1 MFDRIVAFSLRQR
14 VLVLFATVGLIAAG
28 LYAATQLPVDAVPDV
43 TNNQVQVLTQAPAL
57 SPLEVERFV
66 TVPVELALKSLPDL
80 VELRSLS
87 RQGISVI
94 TVVFEDD
101 VDTYFAR
108 QLILEQLRGIEEEL
122 PPGAE
127 TPELGPVSTGLGEV
141 FRYTLRDTTGQYS
154 PMELRTIQDW
164 IVRRQLLGVPGL
176 AEVNSIGGYLK
187 QYQVLVD
194 PDRLAGYGLTLR
206 EVFDATA
213 EASGNAGAATIE
225 TGPEQLA
232 VRTDGLVQSMDDLR
246 QSVVATRGGTP
257 VTLGDVAE
265 ITLGPAVRFGAATQ
279 DGEGEVVTGFVLQLK
294 GANARVVVSAVKD
307 RIEEIQRA
315 LPEGVE
321 IVPYYDRTSLVNRT
335 IGTVGKHL
343 AEGALLV
350 IVVLLI
356 LLVNLRAGL
365 VLASVIPLA
374 MMFAF
379 IGMWLTGQSANL
391 MSLGAIDFGLVV
403 DGSLIIVENVLRR
416 IGVMQKDGGAKG
428 LSREAFRDLVYEG
441 TLEVRKVAQFGEVI
455 ILVVYLPILFLRGI
469 EGKLFAPMAMT
480 VSFALLGAVLLS
492 ITYVPVMCSLVFDPE
507 KPIKH
512 SPIIEWLHKI
522 YRPLLDRAIGMRAV
536 VVGGAAVLFA
546 IAVASFGGLGAE
558 FVPRLDEGD
567 IAVQII
573 RLPSVSLTES
583 VEIAGDVEQR
593 LMSFAEVE
601 TVVGNTGRA
610 EISTDPMGVE
620 ITDSYVI
627 LKPKDEWPEVDGDR
641 RTKAE
646 LVEAMQEA
654 VEDVPAGVQ
663 FYQPI
668 EMRTNELIAGAR
680 GDVVV
685 KLFGESYD
693 ELTPLAEQVQAIV
706 AETPGASSVSRDQT
720 TGSPQLVIRP
730 DRAALARYGLTV
742 AAINQIVQT
751 AVGGSVA
758 GEVYEGERRFDLVVR
773 FAEGTRGSPAAVEAL
788 PVVTPT
794 GARVPLSALA
804 SVTVD
809 SGPVSVSR
817 EEGSRFVSVQ
827 SNVTGRDL
835 ASFVEDV
842 QGRIQSEV
850 ALPPGYRVDYGGQ
863 FENLEAATARLAL
876 VVPLA
881 LVLIFVLL
889 FQTFGSMRLAAIIYL
904 CVPMSIVG
912 GVAMLYAL
920 GLPFSIS
927 AGVGFIALF
936 GIAVLN
942 GLVMVGAIRKFEGH
956 GLPLREAVLAGADER
971 LRAVVTTAT
980 LAGIGFLP
988 MLLGSGAGSE
998 VQRPLAAVVIGGLLT
1013 STVLT
1018 LFVLPT
1024 VYAWIGSG
1032 QAPSDLPDADR
1043 VRADL
1048 DHSVDAETDTHGDG
1062 MSDPEPRRRPGF
1074 GAALALVLLLGAGTA
1089 QAQDVPR
1096 LPTGGMTMAAALDQA
1111 EAVAPE
1117 LSVGTAAIAREAAR
1131 RESAGILP
1139 ATEFFLGVD
1148 RVPTIDG
1155 GFGGTETSLGA
1166 AQSFRLPAYYRA
1178 QRGAADAL
1186 LRQSEVERDA
1196 LRRGVRLR
1204 AALAYVEAVAADA
1217 RLVLAD
1223 SSVAV
1228 AQGFAY
1234 ASNRRFELQATGA
1247 LEPLQAEVALAQA
1260 ERARA
1265 QAAGQAQSARS
1276 VLRTLLAAR
1285 DPVVLAGALPD
1296 GPLDAGLPD
1305 LDGLAATGALDSL
1318 LALANPRITAA
1329 EAAIGVSE
1337 AEARAVRTE
1346 RLPSFGAEASLQT
1359 EGGAVAFLGGRVGVS
1374 VPLARRANDAPDR
1387 AAAAAVEVARFERD
1401 RLLVGLAVDLRTR
1414 VARLRA
1420 DAEQVRLY
1428 DERLVPQA
1436 ERAYAISIRLRRE
1449 GAATY
1454 LEVLQA
1460 QTALLQTRADALDV
1474 RLDAVRLR
1482 TEIDALLDPS
1492 F

>member
-1 MFDRIVAFSLRQR
+1 M
-14 VLVLFATVGLIAAG
+14 
-28 LYAATQLPVDAVPDV
+28 
-43 TNNQVQVLTQAPAL
+43 LTQAPAL

-94 TVVFEDD
+94 TVVFEDG

-108 QLILEQLRGIEEEL
+108 QLILEQLRGIEDEL

-141 FRYTLRDTTGQYS
+141 FRYTLRDTTGTYS

-225 TGPEQLA
+225 TGPEQLS
-232 VRTDGLVQSMDDLR
+232 VRTDGLVQSADDLR
-246 QSVVATRGGTP
+246 RSVVATRGGTP

-265 ITLGPAVRFGAATQ
+265 VRDGAAVRFGAATQ
-279 DGEGEVVTGFVLQLK
+279 DGEGEVVTGFALQLK

-307 RIEEIQRA
+307 RIEEIQQA
-315 LPEGVE
+315 LPEGVTIE
-321 IVPYYDRTSLVNRT
+321 PYYDRTALVNRT
-335 IGTVGKHL
+335 IGTVAKHL

-350 IVVLLI
+350 IFVLLL

-416 IGVMQKDGGAKG
+416 IGVMQKEGGK
-428 LSREAFRDLVYEG
+428 LSKEAFRELVYEG

-469 EGKLFAPMAMT
+469 EGKLFAPMALT
-480 VSFALLGAVLLS
+480 VSFALLGAVILS
-492 ITYVPVMCSLVFDPE
+492 ITYVPVMCSLVFDPS
-507 KPIKH
+507 KPVKH
-512 SPIIEWLHKI
+512 SPIIEWLHKV
-522 YRPLLDRAIGMRAV
+522 YRPLLDRALGLRAV
-536 VVGGAAVLFA
+536 VVGGAAALFA
-546 IAVASFGGLGAE
+546 LAVFGFGGLGAE

-573 RLPSVSLTES
+573 RLPSVSLSES
-583 VEIAGDVEQR
+583 VEIAGDVERR
-593 LMSFAEVE
+593 LMAFDEVE

-620 ITDSYVI
+620 ITDTYVI

-641 RTKAE
+641 RTKPE
-646 LVEAMQEA
+646 LVAAMQEA

-685 KLFGESYD
+685 KVFGESYD
-693 ELTPLAEQVQAIV
+693 ELTPLAEQVEQIV
-706 AETPGASSVSRDQT
+706 QETPGATSVSRDQT
-720 TGSPQLVIRP
+720 EGSPQLVVRP

-742 AAINQIVQT
+742 AALNRIVET
-751 AVGGSVA
+751 AVGGATA

-773 FAEGTRGSPAAVEAL
+773 FQEGARSSPAAVEAL

-804 SVTVD
+804 SVAVE

-842 QGRIQSEV
+842 QARIEAEV
-850 ALPPGYRVDYGGQ
+850 DLPPGARIDYGGQ
-863 FENLEAATARLAL
+863 FENLEAATARLTL

-881 LVLIFVLL
+881 LALIFVLL
-889 FQTFGSMRLAAIIYL
+889 FQTFGSVRLAAIIYL

-912 GVAMLYAL
+912 GVAMLSLL

-942 GLVMVGAIRKFEGH
+942 GLVMVGAIRKFEVH
-956 GLPLREAVLAGADER
+956 GLPRREAVLAGADER

-980 LAGIGFLP
+980 LAAIGFMP

-998 VQRPLAAVVIGGLLT
+998 VQRPLAAVVIGGLVT

-1024 VYAWIGSG
+1024 VYAWVGSG
-1032 QAPSDLPDADR
+1032 QAPPTLPGGGEVD
-1043 VRADL
+1043 ADL
-1048 DHSVDAETDTHGDG
+1048 DRQLDAEVDSEWAPNGDG
-1062 MSDPEPRRRPGF
+1062 HGTRRRPGV
-1074 GAALALVLLLGAGTA
+1074 GPALGLALALLLGTGTA
-1089 QAQDVPR
+1089 QAQDGP
-1096 LPTGGMTMAAALDQA
+1096 AAPLTLAGALDQA

-1117 LSVGTAAIAREAAR
+1117 LALGTAAVAREAAR

-1155 GFGGTETSLGA
+1155 SFGGTETSLGA

-1186 LRQSEVERDA
+1186 LRQAEVERGA

-1217 RLVLAD
+1217 RLALAD
-1223 SSVAV
+1223 SAVAV
-1228 AQGFAY
+1228 ASGFAY
-1234 ASNRRFELQATGA
+1234 ASNRRFELEATGQ

-1260 ERARA
+1260 
-1265 QAAGQAQSARS
+1265 AGQAR
-1276 VLRTLLAAR
+1276 AAR
-1285 DPVVLAGALPD
+1285 DALGTYLARRDSLVLADALGRTSD
-1296 GPLDAGLPD
+1296 EGLPD
-1305 LDGLAATGALDSL
+1305 LDALAATGALDSL
-1318 LALANPRITAA
+1318 LVRANPRLTAA
-1329 EAAIGVSE
+1329 EAAVRVAE
-1337 AEARAVRTE
+1337 AEARAVATE
-1346 RLPSFGAEASLQT
+1346 RLPSFGAEAALQT
-1359 EGGAVAFLGGRVGVS
+1359 EGGAVGFLAGRVGVA
-1374 VPLARRANDAPDR
+1374 VPLARMATDAPDR
-1387 AAAAAVEVARFERD
+1387 AAQAAVEVARFERD
-1401 RLLVGLAVDLRTR
+1401 RLLVGLATDLRTR
-1414 VARLRA
+1414 LARLRA
-1420 DAEQVRLY
+1420 DAAQARLY

-1436 ERAYAISIRLRRE
+1436 ERAYAIAIRLRRE

-1460 QTALLQTRADALDV
+1460 QTALLQTRADALEV
-1474 RLDAVRLR
+1474 TLDAARLR

>member
-14 VLVLFATVGLIAAG
+14 VLVLFATVGLVAAG
-28 LYAATQLPVDAVPDV
+28 LTAATRLPVDAVPDV

-87 RQGISVI
+87 RQGISVV
-94 TVVFEDD
+94 TVVFEDG
-101 VDTYFAR
+101 VDTYFGR
-108 QLILEQLRGIEEEL
+108 QLILEALRGVGDEL
-122 PPGAE
+122 PPGTE

-141 FRYTLRDTTGQYS
+141 FRYTLRDTTGRYS

-176 AEVNSIGGYLK
+176 AEVNSIGGELR
-187 QYQVLVD
+187 QVQVLVD

-225 TGPEQLA
+225 TGPEQLS
-232 VRTDGLVQSMDDLR
+232 VRTDGLVQTADDLR
-246 QSVVATRGGTP
+246 RSVVATRGGTP

-265 ITLGPAVRFGAATQ
+265 VRDGAAVRFGAATQ
-279 DGEGEVVTGFVLQLK
+279 DGEGEVVTGFALQLK

-307 RIEEIQRA
+307 RIEEIQQA
-315 LPEGVE
+315 LPEGVTIE
-321 IVPYYDRTSLVNRT
+321 PYYDRTALVNRT
-335 IGTVGKHL
+335 IGTVAKHL

-350 IVVLLI
+350 IFVLLL

-416 IGVMQKDGGAKG
+416 IGVMQKEGGK
-428 LSREAFRDLVYEG
+428 LSKEAFRELVYEG

-469 EGKLFAPMAMT
+469 EGKLFAPMALT
-480 VSFALLGAVLLS
+480 VSFALLGAVILS
-492 ITYVPVMCSLVFDPE
+492 ITYVPVMCSLVFDPS
-507 KPIKH
+507 KPVKH
-512 SPIIEWLHKI
+512 SPIIEWLHKV
-522 YRPLLDRAIGMRAV
+522 YRPLLDRALGLRAV
-536 VVGGAAVLFA
+536 VVGGAAALFA
-546 IAVASFGGLGAE
+546 LAVFGFGGLGAE

-583 VEIAGDVEQR
+583 VEIAGDVERR
-593 LMSFAEVE
+593 LMAFDEVE

-620 ITDSYVI
+620 ITDAYVI
-627 LKPKDEWPEVDGDR
+627 LKPKDEWPEVDGDV
-641 RTKAE
+641 RTKPE
-646 LVEAMQEA
+646 LVAAMQEA

-685 KLFGESYD
+685 KVFGESYD
-693 ELTPLAEQVQAIV
+693 ELTPLAEQVEQIV
-706 AETPGASSVSRDQT
+706 QETPGATSVSRDQT
-720 TGSPQLVIRP
+720 EGSPQLVVRP

-742 AAINQIVQT
+742 AALNRIVET
-751 AVGGSVA
+751 AVGGATA

-773 FAEGTRGSPAAVEAL
+773 FQEAARSSPAAVEAL

-804 SVTVD
+804 TVAVE

-842 QGRIQSEV
+842 QARIAAEV
-850 ALPPGYRVDYGGQ
+850 DLPPGARIDYGGQ

-912 GVAMLYAL
+912 GVAMLYLL

-942 GLVMVGAIRKFEGH
+942 GLVMVGAIRKFEVH
-956 GLPLREAVLAGADER
+956 GLPRREAVLAGADER

-980 LAGIGFLP
+980 LAAIGFMP

-998 VQRPLAAVVIGGLLT
+998 VQRPLAAVVIGGLVT

-1024 VYAWIGSG
+1024 VYAWVGSG
-1032 QAPSDLPDADR
+1032 QAPPTLPGGGEVDADLDRQLDAEVDSDWAPDADGHGAGR
-1043 VRADL
+1043 RAGVGPAL
-1048 DHSVDAETDTHGDG
+1048 GL
-1062 MSDPEPRRRPGF
+1062 
-1074 GAALALVLLLGAGTA
+1074 ALALLVCAGTA
-1089 QAQDVPR
+1089 RAQNGP
-1096 LPTGGMTMAAALDQA
+1096 AAPLTLAGALDQA

-1117 LSVGTAAIAREAAR
+1117 LALGTAAIDREAAR

-1155 GFGGTETSLGA
+1155 SFGGTETAVGVG
-1166 AQSFRLPAYYRA
+1166 QSFRLPAYYRA

-1186 LRQSEVERDA
+1186 LRQAEVERGA

-1217 RLVLAD
+1217 RLALAD
-1223 SSVAV
+1223 SAVAV
-1228 AQGFAY
+1228 ARGFAY

-1265 QAAGQAQSARS
+1265 EAAGQAQGARAA
-1276 VLRTLLAAR
+1276 LAAYLARR
-1285 DPVVLAGALPD
+1285 DRLALADALPEVGGD
-1296 GPLDAGLPD
+1296 LPD
-1305 LDGLAATGALDSL
+1305 LDRLAATGALDSL
-1318 LALANPRITAA
+1318 LVTANPRLAAA
-1329 EAAIGVSE
+1329 EASVRVAE
-1337 AEARAVRTE
+1337 AEARAVATE
-1346 RLPSFGAEASLQT
+1346 RLPSFGAEAALQT
-1359 EGGAVAFLGGRVGVS
+1359 EGGAVGFLAGRVGVA
-1374 VPLARRANDAPDR
+1374 VPLARIASDAPDR
-1387 AAAAAVEVARFERD
+1387 AAQAAVEVARRERD
-1401 RLLVGLAVDLRTR
+1401 RLLVGLAADLRQR
-1414 VARLRA
+1414 AARYRA
-1420 DAEQVRLY
+1420 DLAQLRLY
-1428 DERLVPQA
+1428 RDRLVPQA
-1436 ERAYAISIRLRRE
+1436 ERAYAIAIRLRRE

>member
-14 VLVLFATVGLIAAG
+14 VLVLFATVGLVAAG
-28 LYAATQLPVDAVPDV
+28 LYAATRLPVDAVPDV

-87 RQGISVI
+87 RQGISVV
-94 TVVFEDD
+94 TVVFEDG
-101 VDTYFAR
+101 VDTYFGR
-108 QLILEQLRGIEEEL
+108 QLILEALRGVGDEL
-122 PPGAE
+122 PPGTE

-176 AEVNSIGGYLK
+176 AEVNSIGGELR
-187 QYQVLVD
+187 QVQVLVD

-225 TGPEQLA
+225 TGPEQLS
-232 VRTDGLVQSMDDLR
+232 VRTDGLVQSADDLR
-246 QSVVATRGGTP
+246 RSVVATRGGTP

-265 ITLGPAVRFGAATQ
+265 VRDGAAVRFGAATQ
-279 DGEGEVVTGFVLQLK
+279 DGEGEVVTGFALQLK

-307 RIEEIQRA
+307 RIEEIQQA
-315 LPEGVE
+315 LPPGVTIE
-321 IVPYYDRTSLVNRT
+321 PYYDRTALVNRT
-335 IGTVGKHL
+335 ITTVAKHL

-350 IVVLLI
+350 IVVLLL

-416 IGVMQKDGGAKG
+416 IGVMQKEGGK
-428 LSREAFRDLVYEG
+428 LSKEAFRELVYEG

-480 VSFALLGAVLLS
+480 VSFALLGAVILS
-492 ITYVPVMCSLVFDPE
+492 ITYVPVMCSLVFDPS
-507 KPIKH
+507 KPVKH
-512 SPIIEWLHKI
+512 SPIIEWLHKV
-522 YRPLLDRAIGMRAV
+522 YRPLLDRALGLRAV
-536 VVGGAAVLFA
+536 VVGGAAALFA
-546 IAVASFGGLGAE
+546 LAVFGFGGLGAE

-567 IAVQII
+567 VAVQII

-583 VEIAGDVEQR
+583 VEIAGDVERR
-593 LMSFAEVE
+593 LMAFDEVE

-620 ITDSYVI
+620 ITDAYVI

-641 RTKAE
+641 RTKPE
-646 LVEAMQEA
+646 LVAAMQEA

-685 KLFGESYD
+685 KIFGESYD

-706 AETPGASSVSRDQT
+706 QETPGATSVSRDQT
-720 TGSPQLVIRP
+720 EGSPQLVVRP
-730 DRAALARYGLTV
+730 DRSALARYGLTV
-742 AAINQIVQT
+742 AALNRIVET
-751 AVGGSVA
+751 AVGGATA

-773 FAEGTRGSPAAVEAL
+773 FQEGARSSPAAVEAL

-804 SVTVD
+804 TVAVE

-842 QGRIQSEV
+842 QARIAAEV
-850 ALPPGYRVDYGGQ
+850 DLPPGARIDYGGQ

-881 LVLIFVLL
+881 LALIFVLL

-912 GVAMLYAL
+912 GVAMLYLL

-942 GLVMVGAIRKFEGH
+942 GLVMVGAIRKFEIH
-956 GLPLREAVLAGADER
+956 GLPCREAVLAGADER

-980 LAGIGFLP
+980 LAAIGFMP

-998 VQRPLAAVVIGGLLT
+998 VQRPLAAVVIGGLVT

-1024 VYAWIGSG
+1024 VYAWVGSG
-1032 QAPSDLPDADR
+1032 QAPPTLPDADE
-1043 VRADL
+1043 
-1048 DHSVDAETDTHGDG
+1048 VDADTDRQLDAEIDSDWAPNGDG
-1062 MSDPEPRRRPGF
+1062 GEARRRPGV
-1074 GAALALVLLLGAGTA
+1074 GPAPGLVLALLLGAGVA
-1089 QAQDVPR
+1089 QAQD
-1096 LPTGGMTMAAALDQA
+1096 AAPLTLAGALDQA

-1117 LSVGTAAIAREAAR
+1117 LALGTAAVAREAAR

-1155 GFGGTETSLGA
+1155 SFGGTETSLGA

-1186 LRQSEVERDA
+1186 LRQAEVERSA
-1196 LRRGVRLR
+1196 LRRGIRLR

-1217 RLVLAD
+1217 RLALAD
-1223 SSVAV
+1223 SAVAV
-1228 AQGFAY
+1228 ASGFAY
-1234 ASNRRFELQATGA
+1234 ASNRRFELQATGQ

-1265 QAAGQAQSARS
+1265 EAAGQARGARGA
-1276 VLRTLLAAR
+1276 LGTYLARR
-1285 DPVVLAGALPD
+1285 DSLVLAD
-1296 GPLDAGLPD
+1296 PLGRTFDTGLPD
-1305 LDGLAATGALDSL
+1305 LDALAATGALDSL
-1318 LALANPRITAA
+1318 LVLANPRLAAA
-1329 EAAIGVSE
+1329 EAAVRVAE
-1337 AEARAVRTE
+1337 AEARAVATE
-1346 RLPSFGAEASLQT
+1346 KLPSFGAEAALQT
-1359 EGGAVAFLGGRVGVS
+1359 EGGAVGFLAGRVGVA
-1374 VPLARRANDAPDR
+1374 VPLARMATDAPDR
-1387 AAAAAVEVARFERD
+1387 AAQAAVEVARFERD
-1401 RLLVGLAVDLRTR
+1401 RLLVGFATDLRTR
-1414 VARLRA
+1414 LARLRA
-1420 DAEQVRLY
+1420 DAAQARLY

-1436 ERAYAISIRLRRE
+1436 ERAYAIAIRLRRE

-1460 QTALLQTRADALDV
+1460 QTALLQTRADALEV
-1474 RLDAVRLR
+1474 TLDAARLR